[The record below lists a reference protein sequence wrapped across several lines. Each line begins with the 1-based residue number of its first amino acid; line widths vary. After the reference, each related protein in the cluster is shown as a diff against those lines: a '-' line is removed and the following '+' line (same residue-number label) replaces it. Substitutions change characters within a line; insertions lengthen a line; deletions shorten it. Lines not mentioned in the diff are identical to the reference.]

1 MYDTKVVQADLF
13 VKIRAFQEE
22 EHFTVYQMKNLHIA
36 IHEQA
41 SLKYMS
47 ADMEINLSFFIKEIR
62 LTYLT

>member
-22 EHFTVYQMKNLHIA
+22 EHFAVQQMKNLHIA

-47 ADMEINLSFFIKEIR
+47 ADMQINLSFFINKR
-62 LTYLT
+62 FG